1 MSCHNCGVEHQGR
14 HVNEF
19 EEVEL
24 FAELATRLKVAHA
37 RVRRLQLP
45 NEAKVALIRRLL
57 VITDAAKH
65 DLSDASR
72 RLAKLMKEL
81 DAGPAS

>member
-1 MSCHNCGVEHQGR
+1 M
-14 HVNEF
+14 NEF

-37 RVRRLQLP
+37 RVRRLRLP
-45 NEAKVALIRRLL
+45 NKEKVALIRRLL

-65 DLSDASR
+65 DLADASR
-72 RLAKLMKEL
+72 RLTKLMNEL
-81 DAGPAS
+81 DADPATSRDAAGA

>member
-1 MSCHNCGVEHQGR
+1 M
-14 HVNEF
+14 
-19 EEVEL
+19 
-24 FAELATRLKVAHA
+24 ATRLKVAHA